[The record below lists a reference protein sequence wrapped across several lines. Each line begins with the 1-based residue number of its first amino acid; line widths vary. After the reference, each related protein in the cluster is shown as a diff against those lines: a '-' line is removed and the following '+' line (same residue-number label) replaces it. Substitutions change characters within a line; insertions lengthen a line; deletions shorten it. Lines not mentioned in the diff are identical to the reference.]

1 MNMNHIVENLPKGIK
16 SKVINDIN
24 GLDIHY
30 LESGENKE
38 NSELIVLL
46 HGFPELSFSWRK
58 ILPILSDN
66 GYHVVAPD
74 QRGFGST
81 IGADLTYTDNLS
93 DFSNINLAT
102 DIYLFIK
109 RLGYKKVKCIVGHD
123 SGVGPASWLALIRP
137 DIFSNLVIMSGP
149 FTGPPN
155 PITISEDAY
164 IPDTDKMDYDLD
176 KLSVPRKHYQSY
188 YRTKLANKDM
198 MESKQGLRSFIRAY
212 YHYKSADWKD
222 NKPFEL
228 TSWTSQE
235 LSKMPTYYIMNKS
248 MNMAETVNEYMPTDD
263 EINNCKWLDENEID
277 VYEKEYS
284 KTSFQGGL
292 NWYRAGVDYKNLQKL
307 SLYCGKTIDIPSL
320 FISGK
325 NDWGTYQRPGAINK
339 MSSTMTRFQGVSLVE
354 NAGHWVQQENPE
366 KVSKIILE
374 LVNNSNS

>member
-58 ILPILSDN
+58 ILPVLSDN

-81 IGADLTYTDNLS
+81 IGADLTFTDNLS

-176 KLSVPRKHYQSY
+176 KLSIPRKHYQSY

-277 VYEKEYS
+277 VYEKEYN

>member
-30 LESGENKE
+30 LESVENKE

>member
-58 ILPILSDN
+58 ILPVLSDN

-81 IGADLTYTDNLS
+81 IGADLTFTDNLS

-212 YHYKSADWKD
+212 YHYKSADWKN

-228 TSWTSQE
+228 SSWTSQE

-277 VYEKEYS
+277 VYEKEYN

>member
-102 DIYLFIK
+102 DIYLFIT

>member
-307 SLYCGKTIDIPSL
+307 SLYCGRTIDIPSL